1 MKWLALSLVLNGKL
15 AILPKVAE
23 YLSVLICGT
32 VSKVDVRM
40 RKGMC
45 YLPEGALCRRQV
57 RTMTGHFWIQM
68 IDGEAKN

>member
-1 MKWLALSLVLNGKL
+1 MLHGEL

-40 RKGMC
+40 GKGMR

-68 IDGEAKN
+68 IDGGAKN